1 MTKNI
6 CILGRQA
13 GLSLAELESVLGSR
27 NVTPFGPQLAL
38 TEGDITHARI
48 GGTIKVAQLLA
59 KEAHL
64 SPERLQHL
72 LGQQLRNIVASM
84 PEGKIKLG
92 VSVYGQKAAPRK
104 VGQIALTLKKELT
117 KMGRSVR
124 VVPNTNADLNS
135 AQVAHNKLTA
145 ELGIELII
153 GYGPKNQV
161 VVGRTTSVQ
170 DINAYSKRD
179 FDRPKRDAVVGM
191 LPPKLAQIML
201 NLAQA
206 QPGQT
211 VLDPFCGTG
220 VLLMEAALHGCQIQ
234 GTDIQPRMVDYSA
247 ANLAWLSEQLHM
259 PIQITSLEQ
268 GDARTHQWQSFDHIV
283 CESFLGKPLFSL
295 PPKNILQPI
304 MAECN
309 ALITDFLQNAAAQM
323 ATGTR
328 CVIGIPAW
336 VTKNGLLHLPVID
349 QLSKIGYNRTSF
361 MHASS
366 EDLVYHREDQVVARE
381 LLVLTRN

>member
-13 GLSLAELESVLGSR
+13 GLSLAELESLLGSR

-38 TEGDITHARI
+38 TEGNISHTQI
-48 GGTIKVAQLLA
+48 GGTVKVATLLA
-59 KEAHL
+59 KEAYL
-64 SPERLQHL
+64 TPDRLQQL
-72 LGQQLRNIVASM
+72 IRQQVRDIAATM

-92 VSVYGQKAAPRK
+92 VSIYGQKTAPRK
-104 VGQIALTLKKELT
+104 VGQIALSLKKELT
-117 KMGRSVR
+117 KAGRSVR
-124 VVPNTNADLNS
+124 VVPNTHAELSS
-135 AQVAHNKLTA
+135 AQVGHNKLTA

-161 VVGRTTSVQ
+161 VIGRTTSVQ

-179 FDRPKRDAVVGM
+179 FERPKRDAVVGM

-201 NLAQA
+201 NLAQT

-220 VLLMEAALHGCQIQ
+220 VLLMEATLHGCRVQ
-234 GTDIQPRMVDYSA
+234 GTDLQPRMIDYSA
-247 ANLAWLSEQLHM
+247 ANLAWLSEQLHL
-259 PIQITSLEQ
+259 PIEIVSLEQ
-268 GDARTHQWQSFDHIV
+268 GDARNHQWQPFDHIV
-283 CESFLGKPLFSL
+283 CESYLGKPLSSL
-295 PPKNILQPI
+295 PPKHTLQPI

-309 ALITDFLQNAAAQM
+309 TLITDFLQNAAAQM
-323 ATGTR
+323 PSGTR
-328 CVIGIPAW
+328 CVIGVPAW